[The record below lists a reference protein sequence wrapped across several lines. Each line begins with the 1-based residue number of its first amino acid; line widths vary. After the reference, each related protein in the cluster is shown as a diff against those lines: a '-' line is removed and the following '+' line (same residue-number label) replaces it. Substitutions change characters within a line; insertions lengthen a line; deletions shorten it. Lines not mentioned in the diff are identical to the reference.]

1 MASRD
6 DLMPWVLDALRAAGG
21 SAAVTEVCKHIWTHH
36 ESDLRRAGDL
46 FYTWQY
52 DVRWAATKLRKA
64 HKLRANEPGEPWRL
78 V

>member
-46 FYTWQY
+46 FYT
-52 DVRWAATKLRKA
+52 
-64 HKLRANEPGEPWRL
+64 
-78 V
+78 